1 MIYKIEIIETLSRI
15 MEVEAESVEEAI
27 EQIEDR
33 YYTEEIVLDSDD
45 HCCTQFKEY
54 EE

>member
-15 MEVEAESVEEAI
+15 IEVEAESVADAI
-27 EQIEDR
+27 DEIEDR
-33 YYTEEIVLDSDD
+33 YYAEDIVLDSDD
-45 HCCTQFKEY
+45 YCGTEFKEY